1 MRKRTLLWIASA
13 CSVALLIGTATVSA
27 RTQEAPAAEEEVTS
41 PCAGIARGALP
52 GTLSA
57 VPRYGSSY
65 ILVVPERHAETVTGA
80 NSPAL
85 RGLRIGIHA
94 GTAAA
99 QVAGALGLTNLQEY
113 PWDES
118 SPYKPLQ
125 DANAG
130 AIDAA
135 ILWGPLAGYGVLE
148 LGIAEQVSLYTLDRP
163 RPAPASLLTTA
174 TPNDCSSAILDELS
188 VAGALPAEL
197 LVSVN
202 IRTMLKERAP
212 EFSLAEAEKGGLAYA
227 EFCSQCHGPS
237 AVADPKGLAPVDLR
251 VSVRRFS
258 YPGFHYIVLNGRPT
272 RSMPPLRGT
281 VTDEQIGRIY
291 LYLKARSEKLL
302 NATQEEAP

>member
-1 MRKRTLLWIASA
+1 LLIASA
-13 CSVALLIGTATVSA
+13 CSVALLTGTTTVSA
-27 RTQEAPAAEEEVTS
+27 RTQEAPAAEEESS
-41 PCAGIARGALP
+41 PCAGIASGALA

-65 ILVVPERHAETVTGA
+65 ILVVPERHAATVTGPA
-80 NSPAL
+80 SPEL

-99 QVAGALGLTNLQEY
+99 QVARALGLTNLQEY
-113 PWDES
+113 SWDES
-118 SPYKPLQ
+118 SPFKPLQ
-125 DANAG
+125 DVNAG
-130 AIDAA
+130 TTDAA
-135 ILWGPLAGYGVLE
+135 ILWGPLAGFGVLE

-197 LVSVN
+197 LVSVD
-202 IRTMLKERAP
+202 IRSMLKERAP
-212 EFSLAEAEKGGLAYA
+212 EFSLAEAENGGLAYA

-281 VTDEQIGRIY
+281 VTNEQIGRIY

-302 NATQEEAP
+302 NEAQEAP